1 MFPGELR
8 AFHIVAQTG
17 SIRKASEVLNIAP
30 SSVSRKVALLEHQ
43 IGTTLL
49 ERTANG
55 VVLTHA
61 GTLVAEYARTVVLD
75 YETLRA
81 DLNDR
86 RGSRR
91 KLISLAVV
99 ESSVFECLLN
109 SVAAF
114 RSRFDTVSFR
124 LTMMPAPHV
133 VEEVRRGECD
143 VGLTFCCPP
152 RSDVVIMAQIS
163 EPIVLAAPNGHRLAG
178 GEPVTLE
185 SLRDVPLALPDL
197 SFGVRRIVD
206 QACHDVGLGTALN
219 PAFTSNSFEAIRNFV
234 RCGAGV
240 AVLPQR
246 AVLRESLI
254 GNIRMIPI
262 EHASFKS
269 TTIDVVTLGK
279 RRIPRVVDEFIR
291 DLVREYKASVVA
303 G

>member
-17 SIRKASEVLNIAP
+17 SIRKASEVLSIAP

-49 ERTANG
+49 ERTASG

-91 KLISLAVV
+91 RLISLAVV
-99 ESSVFECLLN
+99 ESALFECLLN

-114 RSRFDTVSFR
+114 RSRFESVSFR
-124 LTMMPAPHV
+124 VNMIPAPQV
-133 VEEVRRGECD
+133 VEAVRRGECD

-152 RSDVVIMAQIS
+152 RSDVTIMAKIA
-163 EPIVLAAPNGHRLAG
+163 EPIVLAVPNGHRLAG
-178 GEPVTLE
+178 SNSVTLE
-185 SLRDVPLALPDL
+185 SLRDVSLALPDL

-206 QACHDVGLGTALN
+206 QACHDVGLASALN
-219 PAFTSNSFEAIRNFV
+219 PAFSANSFEALRNFV

-240 AVLPQR
+240 AILPQR
-246 AVLRESLI
+246 AVLRESRI
-254 GNIRMIPI
+254 GNLRMLAID
-262 EHASFKS
+262 HASFKN
-269 TTIDVVTLGK
+269 TTIDIVTLGK
-279 RRIPRVVDEFIR
+279 RRIPRIVDEFIR
-291 DLVREYKASVVA
+291 ELVREYKASVVEN
-303 G
+303 